1 MCTYDIYICISK
13 YICKCMHVHI
23 LIYIYIFAYI
33 CTCLHMRI
41 YTYILTYKADSRD
54 FSTKNISKKYLLS
67 QLTRADSRDFFE
79 IFYFLYIH
87 ISALVSWHIYNIYI
101 CTYIYIHILMYALSY
116 TYIRVCTLTRADTK
130 FCVGIWDRAE
140 DRTFG
145 KGKLKIIS

>member
-87 ISALVSWHIYNIYI
+87 ISALVS
-101 CTYIYIHILMYALSY
+101 
-116 TYIRVCTLTRADTK
+116 
-130 FCVGIWDRAE
+130 
-140 DRTFG
+140 
-145 KGKLKIIS
+145 